1 MKILDFTPE
10 TLNKIIYQLQTV
22 EQDYQKAKDIYE
34 ILDENEKDLLATLK
48 VKIASG
54 MDISNVES
62 ETQARSSQEWKDFKA
77 GKYEAKRSLGQV
89 SVKYK
94 HLLRVMECVIEGMRY
109 NSKLLMK
116 NVHGEIGK

>member
-1 MKILDFTPE
+1 MKLDFTPE
-10 TLNKIIYQLQTV
+10 TLNKVVYQLQTV
-22 EQDYQKAKDIYE
+22 EQDYQKAKDDYE
-34 ILDENEKDLLATLK
+34 ILEENEKDYLATLK

-62 ETQARSSQEWKDFKA
+62 ETQARSCQEWKDFKN
-77 GKYEAKRSLGQV
+77 GKYEAKKKFGSM

-94 HLLRVMECVIEGMRY
+94 HILRVMECVIEGMRY